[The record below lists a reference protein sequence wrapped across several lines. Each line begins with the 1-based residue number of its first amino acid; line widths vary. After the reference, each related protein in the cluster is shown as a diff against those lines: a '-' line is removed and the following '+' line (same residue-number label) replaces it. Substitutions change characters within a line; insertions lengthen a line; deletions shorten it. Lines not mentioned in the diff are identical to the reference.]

1 MTMVP
6 TTEKN
11 VHQHELIGL
20 HARVVCSSSPS
31 QVDISGLLVDEGMNT
46 VTISDGV
53 KDRMIQK
60 KGACFQL
67 ILPDRSTVI
76 VEGHRIQ
83 GRPIERV
90 KGKAG
95 GS

>member
-6 TTEKN
+6 ITEKN
-11 VHQHELIGL
+11 IHQHELIGL
-20 HARVVCSSSPS
+20 PASVACSSNPS
-31 QVDISGLLVDEGMNT
+31 QVGISGLLVDESMNT

-53 KDRMIQK
+53 KDRRIQK
-60 KGACFQL
+60 KDACFQIVL
-67 ILPDRSTVI
+67 HDGSTVI
-76 VEGHRIQ
+76 VGGHRIQ